1 MRIIRKKCEA
11 KNGRSPQPWAFVRV
25 RDCMERAHALP
36 ARMPQASLR
45 IVLWVAVF
53 AFFAGFTGYLAVQLG
68 PQGRAEQ
75 ASFDLDVQGAAYATP
90 ARLAPPS
97 EPWAFEKAI

>member
-1 MRIIRKKCEA
+1 M
-11 KNGRSPQPWAFVRV
+11 
-25 RDCMERAHALP
+25 DRAHAP
-36 ARMPQASLR
+36 AAALPQASLGV
-45 IVLWVAVF
+45 VLWVAIF

-68 PQGRAEQ
+68 PHGRAEQ
-75 ASFDLDVQGAAYATP
+75 FSLEVRGDAYATP

>member
-1 MRIIRKKCEA
+1 M
-11 KNGRSPQPWAFVRV
+11 
-25 RDCMERAHALP
+25 DRAHLMP
-36 ARMPQASLR
+36 ARLPQASLR

-53 AFFAGFTGYLAVQLG
+53 AFFAGFTGYLAVELA

-75 ASFDLDVQGAAYATP
+75 ASLGLEVKDAGYATP

>member
-1 MRIIRKKCEA
+1 M
-11 KNGRSPQPWAFVRV
+11 
-25 RDCMERAHALP
+25 DHAHAMP
-36 ARMPQASLR
+36 ARLPQASLR
-45 IVLWVAVF
+45 IVLWLAVF

-68 PQGRAEQ
+68 PERRTEQ
-75 ASFDLDVQGAAYATP
+75 ASFEPGLAGEAYTP

>member
-1 MRIIRKKCEA
+1 M
-11 KNGRSPQPWAFVRV
+11 
-25 RDCMERAHALP
+25 DRAHASRTAL
-36 ARMPQASLR
+36 PQASLR
-45 IVLWVAVF
+45 VVLWVAVF

-68 PQGRAEQ
+68 PNGRAAQ
-75 ASFDLDVQGAAYATP
+75 ASLDPSYSGDVYRTP